1 MRGLRNKT
9 TKQEFEGEELVDVED
24 EPEEDEEAFLSLDD
38 DTLVEE

>member
-1 MRGLRNKT
+1 MPTVKNCSDVYKR
-9 TKQEFEGEELVDVED
+9 QELVDVED